1 MAWAS
6 GRPAYAELQ
15 VTTNYSFL
23 RGASHSREMI
33 EQAIA
38 LGLDAIAIAD
48 RNTLG
53 GVVRAYGAA
62 FDLAKKHGTLPIRL
76 VIGCRLVTQEGFS
89 LLAYPMNLAGY
100 GQLTKLLTLGNLRTG
115 KGQCELYLEDLWQ
128 HAADI
133 LAIVVPPD
141 RPDDIFEQHLA
152 QAAAAFAGR
161 CYLAGNYLY
170 RGDDL
175 RRLSALDALARRSF
189 TPMVATND
197 VHYHHPERR
206 ILQDVLT
213 CIREKCTIEQAG
225 WRLNANAERHLKPAE
240 EMARLFAH
248 WPDAIARTTE
258 IASRCTFSMT
268 ELDYQYPAEEGTNGL
283 SAQEELERLV
293 WLGAGERFPHGVAAK
308 QVGQILHELDLIR
321 ERKYAAYFLTVHEI
335 VQYARHQNILCQ
347 GRGSAANSTVCYC
360 LHITEVNPDRNELL
374 FERFISSDR
383 NEPPDIDVDFEHER
397 REEVIQHIYQKYGR
411 GHAALTATVISY
423 RSRSAIRDVG
433 KVLGLS
439 PDTVGALADT
449 VWGTSDGEIDPKH
462 VRDAGLDPRDKRL
475 GMALKLAGELTGFPR
490 HLSQHVGGFVICR
503 HPLDRL
509 VPVSNAAM
517 ENRTVI
523 EWDKDDLDVLKILKI
538 DVLALGMLT
547 CIRKAFEL
555 VERHHGNKLTLDI
568 AQDDPQVYG
577 MLSRAD
583 SLGVFQVESRAQM
596 SMLPRLKP
604 NKFYDLVIEVAIV
617 RPGPIQG
624 DMVHPY
630 LRRRDGIEPVRYPS
644 KALEQVLGRTLGVPL
659 FQEQAMKIAI
669 VAAGFTPAEADR
681 LRRAMATFR
690 HNGQIHSFESKM
702 IEGMIKNGYTRD
714 FAERCFNQIKGFGEY
729 GFPESH
735 AASFALL
742 VYVSSWLKWY
752 YPDVFAAALLNS
764 QPMGFYAPAQIV
776 RDAREHGV
784 EMLPPDV
791 NLSDWDNALE
801 TAVAP
806 SLDKWG
812 KATFPLVPGPGG
824 RITPL
829 CAMRMGFRQID
840 GCSEKDMKHL
850 VAKRGAGYGTMQELW
865 QRSSLSR
872 RTLEKLAKAD
882 AFQSMGLG
890 RRESLWAVRGLRD
903 DRLPLFNDS
912 PDKMEIQREAEIAL
926 PAMALGEHVVD
937 DYNALRMSLRCHPL
951 KLLRPAL
958 ARLEVTTNN
967 RLDQVKD
974 GRRIVVAGLSLVRQ
988 RPGSANGVVFITTED
1003 EFGIA
1008 NIVVWPDVFERYRRE
1023 VMTARLLLAEGKL
1036 QKQGLV
1042 IHLVAARLTDLSPLL
1057 DTIGREDFEQAR
1069 DLIVPELG
1077 NSDGVKNGGPIDDN
1091 RLRRRGGHPRN
1102 VRIPIK
1108 SHDFH

>member
-1 MAWAS
+1 MSA
-6 GRPAYAELQ
+6 RYAELQ
-15 VTTNYSFL
+15 VTSNYSFL
-23 RGASHSREMI
+23 RGGSHPQEMI

-62 FDLAKKHGTLPIRL
+62 RDLAEAKGTLPIQL

-89 LLAYPMNLAGY
+89 LLAYPMDLAGY
-100 GQLTKLLTLGNLRTG
+100 GQLTKLLTLGNLRTE
-115 KGQCELYLEDLWQ
+115 KGQCELHLPDLWQ
-128 HAADI
+128 HASNI
-133 LAIVVPPD
+133 LAIVVPPAQ
-141 RPDDIFEQHLA
+141 PDGIFEQRLA
-152 QAAAAFAGR
+152 QAREAFAGR
-161 CYLAGNYLY
+161 CYLAGNFLY
-170 RGDDL
+170 HGDDL
-175 RRLSALDALARRSF
+175 RRLSRLDALARRSG

-197 VHYHHPERR
+197 VHYHHPDRR

-225 WRLNANAERHLKPAE
+225 WKLFANAERHLKSPQ
-240 EMARLFAH
+240 EMARLFAR
-248 WPDAIARTTE
+248 WPDAIARTVE
-258 IASRCTFSMT
+258 IAARCKFSMA
-268 ELDYQYPAEEGTNGL
+268 ELDYQYPAEAGANGL
-283 SAQEELERLV
+283 TAQQELERLT
-293 WLGAGERFPHGVAAK
+293 WLGATERFPQGVPAE
-308 QVGQILHELDLIR
+308 QVRQINHELDLIS
-321 ERKYAAYFLTVHEI
+321 ERKYAPYFLTVYEI
-335 VQYARHQNILCQ
+335 VKFARDQKILCQ

-360 LHITEVNPDRNELL
+360 LHITEVDPSRHKLL
-374 FERFISSDR
+374 FERFISSNR

-397 REEVIQHIYQKYGR
+397 REEVIQHIYEKYGR
-411 GHAALTATVISY
+411 DHAALTATVIAY
-423 RSRSAIRDVG
+423 RNRSAIRDVG
-433 KVLGLS
+433 KALGLS

-449 VWGTSDGEIDPKH
+449 VWGIADGGIDPHH
-462 VRDAGLDPRDKRL
+462 VREAGLDPQDKRL
-475 GMALKLAGELTGFPR
+475 AMALNLAAELTGFPR

-517 ENRTVI
+517 EKRTVI

-547 CIRKAFEL
+547 CIRKAFDL
-555 VERHHGNKLTLDI
+555 VEQHHGNKLTLDLQ
-568 AQDDPQVYG
+568 QDDPQVYD

-604 NKFYDLVIEVAIV
+604 REFYDLVIEVAIV

-630 LRRRDGIEPVRYPS
+630 LRRRDGIEPVNYPS
-644 KALEQVLGRTLGVPL
+644 KELEEVLGRTLGVPL

-669 VAAGFTPAEADR
+669 VAAGFTPAEADK

-690 HNGQIHSFESKM
+690 HTGQIQNFEAKM
-702 IEGMIKNGYTRD
+702 IDGMIRNGYERD

-742 VYVSSWLKWY
+742 VYVSSWLKHY

-784 EMLPPDV
+784 EMRPADV
-791 NLSDWDNALE
+791 NLSDWDCTLE
-801 TAVAP
+801 PAEAP
-806 SLDKWG
+806 ACDKHG
-812 KATFPLVPGPGG
+812 RPTFPIRPGPRG

-829 CAMRMGFRQID
+829 RAMRLGLRQID
-840 GCSEKDMKHL
+840 GCGEDDMQRMVKE
-850 VAKRGAGYGTMQELW
+850 RGPGYRSMQELW
-865 QRSSLSR
+865 QRTGLSR

-890 RRESLWAVRGLRD
+890 RREALWAVRGLRD
-903 DRLPLFNDS
+903 DRLPLFQGSADQ
-912 PDKMEIQREAEIAL
+912 MEIQREASVSL
-926 PAMALGEHVVD
+926 PGMALGEHIVD
-937 DYNALRMSLRCHPL
+937 DYNSLRLSLRCHPL
-951 KLLRPAL
+951 KLLRHSL
-958 ARLEVTTNN
+958 AARKIVSND
-967 RLDQVKD
+967 RLDQIQP
-974 GRRIVVAGLSLVRQ
+974 GRRIAIAGLALVRQ

-1008 NIVVWPDVFERYRRE
+1008 NIIVWPNVFERYRRE
-1023 VMTARLLLAEGKL
+1023 VMTARLLCAEGKL
-1036 QKQGLV
+1036 QREGLV
-1042 IHLVAARLTDLSPLL
+1042 IHLVAEKLIDLSPLL
-1057 DTIGREDFEQAR
+1057 DTIGREEFDHSAR
-1069 DLIVPELG
+1069 DLVVLP
-1077 NSDGVKNGGPIDDN
+1077 
-1091 RLRRRGGHPRN
+1091 HPRGDEVSHPN
-1102 VRIPIK
+1102 AEVDPRSKRRATHVHPRDVRIPIK